1 VLVKPSS
8 EQSAETRRA
17 RVLLVDDDQQT
28 LSALGRILERAGHES
43 VAVRQTSEARQRL
56 VESEFAL
63 LLTDMDMPGE
73 SGLKLVE
80 HALAEHPETA
90 PIMLAGVDA
99 PELARA
105 GIELGTYGYISKP
118 FTPNEVMIAVDNAL
132 RRRQLEIENRAHRE
146 ALDQIVRTRTL
157 ALERSARQLKLT
169 REEMVRRLSRA
180 VEYRDEE
187 TGGHTERMS
196 RYCAVL
202 AQRAGHDGESLRIA
216 SPMHDVG
223 KVAIPDHILLK
234 PGRLEAAERREMER
248 HTEIGHEILSGS
260 GSALLELAAT
270 IAWTHHEKYDGTGYP
285 RGLSGSAIPF
295 EGRVAAIADVFDA
308 LTSARTYRGA
318 FGIEQA
324 LQMMR
329 EERGRH
335 FDPELLD
342 LFLGAIDDI
351 VEIRTRYQDDKVEAR
366 ARSGA
371 LGVVS
376 TASRTTAPRIPASF
390 PRLPR

>member
-1 VLVKPSS
+1 VLVNPRSD
-8 EQSAETRRA
+8 QPTETRPG

-28 LSALGRILERAGHES
+28 LNVLGRILERAGHDS
-43 VAVRQTSEARQRL
+43 VAVRQTSEARQQLAEGQFTL
-56 VESEFAL
+56 V
-63 LLTDMDMPGE
+63 LTDVNMPGE

-80 HALAEHPETA
+80 HALAEYPETA
-90 PIMLAGVDA
+90 AIMVTGVDD
-99 PELARA
+99 PELARVA
-105 GIELGTYGYISKP
+105 IELGAYGYIIKP

-146 ALDQIVRTRTL
+146 ALEQIVRSRTV

-202 AQRAGHDGESLRIA
+202 AQRAGLDAESLRIA

-234 PGRLEAAERREMER
+234 PGLLEPAERREMER

-270 IAWTHHEKYDGTGYP
+270 IAWTHHEKFDGTGYP
-285 RGLSGSAIPF
+285 RRLAGSTIPL

-308 LTSARTYRGA
+308 LTSDRSYRQA
-318 FGIEQA
+318 FSIDQA

-335 FDPELLD
+335 FDPGLLD
-342 LFLGAIDDI
+342 LFLGAIDEI
-351 VEIRTRYQDDKVEAR
+351 IEIRGRYQDDMVAQALA
-366 ARSGA
+366 ARS
-371 LGVVS
+371 
-376 TASRTTAPRIPASF
+376 
-390 PRLPR
+390 

>member
-1 VLVKPSS
+1 MLVKPSAD
-8 EQSAETRRA
+8 QSADTRRA

-28 LSALGRILERAGHES
+28 LSVLGRILERAGHES
-43 VAVRQTSEARQRL
+43 VAVRQTSEARQQL
-56 VESEFAL
+56 AEGEFAL
-63 LLTDMDMPGE
+63 VLTDVNMPGE

-80 HALAEHPETA
+80 HALAEYPETA
-90 PIMLAGVDA
+90 AIMVTGVDD
-99 PELARA
+99 PELAGA
-105 GIELGTYGYISKP
+105 AIELGTYGYIIKP

-146 ALDQIVRTRTL
+146 ALEQIVRSRTI

-202 AQRAGHDGESLRIA
+202 AQRAGLDAESLRIA

-234 PGRLEAAERREMER
+234 PGWLEPAERREMER

-285 RGLSGSAIPF
+285 RGLSGSSIPL

-308 LTSARTYRGA
+308 LTSDRSYRQA
-318 FGIEQA
+318 FSIDQA

-329 EERGRH
+329 EQRGRH
-335 FDPELLD
+335 FDPGLLD
-342 LFLGAIDDI
+342 LFFGAIDQI
-351 VEIRTRYQDDKVEAR
+351 VEIRSRYQDDKV
-366 ARSGA
+366 ARSPVA
-371 LGVVS
+371 S
-376 TASRTTAPRIPASF
+376 TAIEPDPGRGYR
-390 PRLPR
+390 